1 VKVTVKRKLN
11 NSTTESSAEPAEAQG
26 EILRPEA
33 AILPDDALI
42 PRPNLISPA
51 PNQFTHELAFPQPF
65 YYARAQ
71 PETPPDGE
79 LPATT
84 RVILMAYSGGIYCW
98 VVDGQGLYVEI
109 EYGGLR
115 KL

>member
-1 VKVTVKRKLN
+1 VKVKVNRKPN
-11 NSTTESSAEPAEAQG
+11 KPTTEPPAEQAATQG
-26 EILRPEA
+26 QFLRPEA
-33 AILPDDALI
+33 AVLPDEALV
-42 PRPNLISPA
+42 PRANLISPA

-65 YYARAQ
+65 YYTRAQ
-71 PETPPDGE
+71 SETPPDGE
-79 LPATT
+79 LPAAT